1 MICRIIYNLKK
12 SFRLSFMW
20 SMLHLFRIFPIN
32 RNKIFATATRGRRYA
47 DNPRYIVEELLR
59 MRPNVDIVWRQA
71 KNCNYRVPDTLRIV
85 RLEKKNLLRFFYELA
100 TSYIVIESALVDS
113 WFRKRKGQIYIQTWH
128 GGICVKKIEY
138 DANNFIKDS
147 LHAKDIEWS
156 CKCADVFLSNSDFLS
171 RLYRRAFGYKGPI
184 FNCGF
189 PRNDMLLGDKTESR
203 LKVRKE
209 LGLPFDVDIVTYA
222 PTFRE
227 YFRSNTGKWNID
239 LSVYNLDYERVIK
252 ALEMRFGRKC
262 VVLVKM
268 HPNNSNDVDLKD
280 ITNDH
285 IIDVTKY
292 NNMQEIIAASD
303 YFVSDY
309 SSGIFE
315 AAMIGISCFTY
326 ATDFEKYKSD
336 ERGCYFEMEELPFPY
351 AKNNDEMIKN
361 IQNYD
366 NAIYQEK
373 WQQFAKEM
381 GLNET
386 GHAARDVAEKI
397 CDILDGE
404 KVEWNNSEI

>member
-1 MICRIIYNLKK
+1 M
-12 SFRLSFMW
+12 
-20 SMLHLFRIFPIN
+20 
-32 RNKIFATATRGRRYA
+32 TATRGKRYA
-47 DNPRYIVEELLR
+47 DNPRYIIEEVLQ
-59 MRPNVDIVWRQA
+59 MRPDVDVVWRQSR
-71 KNCNYRVPDTLRIV
+71 NSNFSVPPNIRIV
-85 RLEKKNLLRFFYELA
+85 KLDLRNLLRFAYELA
-100 TSYIVIESALVDS
+100 TAYIIIESALVDS
-113 WFRKRKGQIYIQTWH
+113 WFRKRNGQIYIQTWH

-138 DANNFIKDS
+138 DANNFVKNS
-147 LHAKDIEWS
+147 FHAKDIEWS
-156 CKCADVFLSNSDFLS
+156 CKCADVFLSNSLFLS
-171 RLYRRAFGYKGPI
+171 KLYRRAFGYKGPI

-189 PRNDMLLGDKTESR
+189 PRNDMLLKDKTESI

-209 LGLPFDVDIVTYA
+209 LGLPHDVAIVTYA

-227 YFRSNTGKWNID
+227 YFLSQSGKWNID

-252 ALEMRFGRKC
+252 AIEQRFGRKC
-262 VVLVKM
+262 VALVKM
-268 HPNNSNDVDLKD
+268 HPNNSNDVDLKG
-280 ITNDH
+280 IINDH

-303 YFVSDY
+303 YFITDY

-315 AAMIGISCFTY
+315 AAMIGIPCFTF

-351 AKNNDEMIKN
+351 AKNNDEMIMN
-361 IQNYD
+361 ILNYD

-386 GHAARDVAEKI
+386 GHASKDVAMKI
-397 CDILDGE
+397 CEILDGK
-404 KVEWNNSEI
+404 KVDWNNSEI